1 MKMNLDEALD
11 KLHAAGAITESEI
24 VRVGSTCRY
33 NLEDYKRMISIR
45 LDNAIDGIVERL
57 VKERPMFFPD
67 GEISV
72 ENEDELREHVRKYIK
87 KHIGGLI

>member
-1 MKMNLDEALD
+1 
-11 KLHAAGAITESEI
+11 
-24 VRVGSTCRY
+24 
-33 NLEDYKRMISIR
+33 MISIR

-72 ENEDELREHVRKYIK
+72 EDEDELREHVRKYIR
-87 KHIGGLI
+87 KHIRGLV

>member
-1 MKMNLDEALD
+1 MEMELNEALERLN
-11 KLHAAGAITESEI
+11 KAGLVTESEV
-24 VRVGSTCRY
+24 VRVGSRCLY
-33 NLEDYKRMISIR
+33 DLEDYKRMISIR

-72 ENEDELREHVRKYIK
+72 ENEDELREHVRKYIRT
-87 KHIGGLI
+87 HIRGLV

>member
-1 MKMNLDEALD
+1 MEMELNEALE

-24 VRVGSTCRY
+24 VRVGSRCLY
-33 NLEDYKRMISIR
+33 DLEDYKRMISIR

-72 ENEDELREHVRKYIK
+72 EDEDELREHVRKYIR
-87 KHIGGLI
+87 KHIRGLV